1 MTHTKHIKTSQ
12 QHYDYMLLALMP
24 LIVCACVIYSARVLL
39 ICATAFMTARIVD
52 VATAVARKQ
61 EIDAGDKSSAVAALT
76 FCMMLP
82 VSVPLYIVVV
92 TVAVTILVGKH
103 IFGGKDVYPFNL
115 AALAMCMAAVNWP
128 EEVFK
133 AVTPMTGVNFWT
145 GAAQSSLT
153 GSSQIK
159 LGGLPY
165 ISTFD
170 LLLGNHA
177 AAMGSAFVL
186 VIVSIGVFL
195 LATKHITWHAPVS
208 FLATCI
214 VFSLVFPRIYGVS
227 AIDSLKY
234 EILCSA
240 IVFYAV
246 FMLNEPATTP
256 KNPRAKIVFGI
267 LTGLLTML
275 FRYFGSYEI
284 GGCFAL
290 LLVNATEGYWDRLF
304 DKDTIHSAEEKLSSA
319 LKIGTKQPT
328 EHKKPEPEAK
338 TEKTVKAEKTSEK
351 HTEPAN
357 SKKVYKKEEK
367 QPVSKTVKTAEKK
380 KSAKNKRTAKEDAL
394 SATTTLDIISRA
406 EDDIDQVMFSTQTID
421 MEEALRAFEE
431 KYNKGGK

>member
-170 LLLGNHA
+170 LLLGNHP

-195 LATKHITWHAPVS
+195 LAT
-208 FLATCI
+208 
-214 VFSLVFPRIYGVS
+214 
-227 AIDSLKY
+227 
-234 EILCSA
+234 
-240 IVFYAV
+240 
-246 FMLNEPATTP
+246 
-256 KNPRAKIVFGI
+256 
-267 LTGLLTML
+267 
-275 FRYFGSYEI
+275 
-284 GGCFAL
+284 
-290 LLVNATEGYWDRLF
+290 
-304 DKDTIHSAEEKLSSA
+304 
-319 LKIGTKQPT
+319 
-328 EHKKPEPEAK
+328 
-338 TEKTVKAEKTSEK
+338 
-351 HTEPAN
+351 
-357 SKKVYKKEEK
+357 
-367 QPVSKTVKTAEKK
+367 
-380 KSAKNKRTAKEDAL
+380 
-394 SATTTLDIISRA
+394 
-406 EDDIDQVMFSTQTID
+406 
-421 MEEALRAFEE
+421 
-431 KYNKGGK
+431 